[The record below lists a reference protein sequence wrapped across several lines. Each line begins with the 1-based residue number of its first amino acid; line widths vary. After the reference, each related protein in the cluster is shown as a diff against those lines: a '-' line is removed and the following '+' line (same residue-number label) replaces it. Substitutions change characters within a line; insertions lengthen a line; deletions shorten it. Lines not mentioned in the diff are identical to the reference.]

1 MVRACCDS
9 AVRNR
14 VGLCVCGLCDWQNPA
29 VGGKAMNLATI
40 VVLIMIGAALC
51 AAVFSMIRG
60 RRKGGCG
67 GCSGCCSGCPDG
79 SGCRDFSEREKK
91 I

>member
-1 MVRACCDS
+1 
-9 AVRNR
+9 
-14 VGLCVCGLCDWQNPA
+14 
-29 VGGKAMNLATI
+29 MNLATI

-67 GCSGCCSGCPDG
+67 GCSGCCSGCSGCSGCGGCSGCPDG

>member
-1 MVRACCDS
+1 MGCARCDFVVRD
-9 AVRNR
+9 R
-14 VGLCVCGLCDWQNPA
+14 VGLCTCGLCGRRNPA
-29 VGGKAMNLATI
+29 VGGKIMNFATI

-60 RRKGGCG
+60 RRKGSCG

-79 SGCRDFSEREKK
+79 SGCPDRDDRTD
-91 I
+91 